1 MFYREKQRLVKWY
14 QRLVEGQTPTRV
26 YFLVAV
32 EAGALREAHLTE
44 LALERPLLHHQSAH
58 VLI

>member
-1 MFYREKQRLVKWY
+1 M
-14 QRLVEGQTPTRV
+14 
-26 YFLVAV
+26 YFLVSV

-44 LALERPLLHHQSAH
+44 LTLVGALLHHQSPH